1 VKQKLTLDR
10 RMFTSM
16 SLVCA
21 DRVDYTDIMRLNSRS
36 AEILPIVA
44 AACLLVV
51 VPSAAIAADSSA
63 WDNDLESAARLIA
76 ARAQAAPG
84 GRVFRAGVEI
94 KLKPGWKTYW
104 RYPGDSGVPP
114 VLAFSQSEN
123 VKTVTVLYP
132 APMRFADGGGGSSI
146 GYNGGVIL
154 PLHVV
159 PQDAAKPVM
168 LRLKLDYAACEKLCV
183 PARAQLE
190 LALTGGDSTQEA
202 AVGVAEARVPKATEI
217 GGREALSI
225 RAVQRE
231 VGAGKPRVVVDVA
244 APAGAEVALFAEG
257 PTAEWA
263 LPLPEPV
270 AGAPAG
276 LQRFAFALDGLPS
289 GAKPDGAVLRLTA
302 VAGEKAIEA
311 AFRLD

>member
-1 VKQKLTLDR
+1 
-10 RMFTSM
+10 MFTSM

-21 DRVDYTDIMRLNSRS
+21 DRLDYTGIMHLNSRS
-36 AEILPIVA
+36 ADILPIVA
-44 AACLLVV
+44 AACLMAAA
-51 VPSAAIAADSSA
+51 PSAAIAADSSP
-63 WDNDLESAARLIA
+63 WDNDLQSAARLIA
-76 ARAQAAPG
+76 ARAQAASG

-123 VKTVTVLYP
+123 LKTVTVLYP

-146 GYNGGVIL
+146 GYKGGVIL

-168 LRLKLDYAACEKLCV
+168 LRLKLDYAACEELCV

-190 LALTGGDSTQEA
+190 LALTGGDSAQEA
-202 AVGVAEARVPKATEI
+202 AVGAAEARVPKAAEI

-225 RAVQRE
+225 RAVHRE
-231 VGAGKPRVVVDVA
+231 AGAGKPRIVVDVA
-244 APAGAEVALFAEG
+244 APDGAAVALFAEG

-263 LPLPEPV
+263 LPLPEPI

-276 LQRFAFALDGLPS
+276 LQRFVFALDGLPS
-289 GAKPDGAVLRLTA
+289 GAKPPGAVLRLTA

-311 AFRLD
+311 VFRLD